1 MRKLL
6 ILPLLALSA
15 CAPTPADNPGTV
27 DEATGDGA
35 TDPAEALAALRAHV
49 EELSARPEHDE
60 QQIEVQHILISFG
73 NKVPGATRAQD
84 AAEQLAAD
92 LYAEIQGG
100 ADFDALV
107 REYTDDSHPGIYG
120 MHQVGSRPSLQ
131 GSMPRSGMVPA
142 FGDVGWRLPAV
153 GDVGVAAFH
162 QDASPYGWH
171 IVKRTR

>member
-15 CAPTPADNPGTV
+15 CVPTPADNPGTV
-27 DEATGDGA
+27 DGA
-35 TDPAEALAALRAHV
+35 SDPAEALGALRAHV
-49 EELSARPEHDE
+49 EELSARAEHDE

-73 NKVPGATRAQD
+73 SKVPGATRTQD

-92 LYAEIQGG
+92 LYARIQGG

-107 REYTDDSHPGIYG
+107 REHTDDSHPGIYG
-120 MHQVGSRPSLQ
+120 MHLAGSQPSLG
-131 GSMPRSGMVPA
+131 GSIQRSGMVAA
-142 FGDVGWRLPAV
+142 FGNVGWRLAAV
-153 GDVGVAAFH
+153 GEVGVAAFH
-162 QDASPYGWH
+162 QSKSPYGWH